1 MTHEQVRAMMDR
13 MYRISLA
20 SLGVAAI
27 IAFPA
32 ETFAAAGPA
41 HGAGSR
47 HPAFRSPASRSLHH
61 HGRNAGGI
69 FWPGDDGYY
78 GPSGGDPGVDVAP
91 AGPADVH
98 HTYTYDVPWDW
109 AHRYPPAVAP
119 SDRAYVP
126 QCPSQIVTVPGHGGT
141 EQTVNIV
148 RCY

>member
-1 MTHEQVRAMMDR
+1 MMDR
-13 MYRISLA
+13 MYRVFIA
-20 SLGVAAI
+20 SLGVATI
-27 IAFPA
+27 ILLPS

-47 HPAFRSPASRSLHH
+47 HPGFRPLASRSLHH
-61 HGRNAGGI
+61 HGRNAAGV
-69 FWPGDDGYY
+69 FWPGDEGYY
-78 GPSGGDPGVDVAP
+78 GPSGGEGEVGVAQPGT
-91 AGPADVH
+91 ADIH

-126 QCPSQIVTVPGHGGT
+126 ECPSQTVTVPGHDGT
-141 EQTVNIV
+141 DQTVNIV